1 MSFYYAQINE
11 ENICCAVSELAA
23 EMNRPNLVSIDQLD
37 NSFLGKIWNG
47 SEWLD
52 APKPEVPLE
61 EN

>member
-11 ENICCAVSELAA
+11 ENICCGVSELAT
-23 EMNRPNLVSIDQLD
+23 EMNHSNLISIDGMD
-37 NSFLGKIWNG
+37 TSILGKIWNG

-52 APKPEVPLE
+52 APKPEIPSE